1 MKDMILFP
9 EDIERLD
16 GILLP
21 LSGKAKLL
29 LAVLINRDGRII
41 THQGTLDKVD
51 VQSLAALVAGATAS
65 TLAIANLVGETEFSA
80 MLHQG
85 RERNIYIDALDDN
98 TYLAVVFDGQTNI
111 DRVKVF
117 IRQFERELKE
127 ALLAVYN
134 KSDDQVD
141 LDLGFVN
148 DSFQSFQN
156 EALAAYGSGDAVQE
170 SASASQPFD
179 DEAPQGSQDAYQY
192 LFNKRKKQP
201 PGK

>member
-41 THQGTLDKVD
+41 THQGILEKVD

-80 MLHQG
+80 MFHQG
-85 RERNIYIDALDDN
+85 RERNIFIDALDEN

-127 ALLAVYN
+127 ALAAVYN
-134 KSDDQVD
+134 KTDDQVD

-148 DSFQSFQN
+148 DSFQTFQN
-156 EALAAYGSGDAVQE
+156 EALAAYGSSGDAE
-170 SASASQPFD
+170 QPSSD
-179 DEAPQGSQDAYQY
+179 DVPPQVSQDAYQY
-192 LFNKRKKQP
+192 LFNKRKKMP
-201 PGK
+201 PGR

>member
-1 MKDMILFP
+1 MKDMIIFP

-21 LSGKAKLL
+21 LSSKAKLL
-29 LAVLINRDGRII
+29 LALLINRDGRII
-41 THQGTLDKVD
+41 THQGSLGNVD

-65 TLAIANLVGETEFSA
+65 TLAIANLVGESEFSA

-85 RERNIYIDALDDN
+85 RERNIFIDAIDEN
-98 TYLAVVFDGQTNI
+98 TYLSVVFDGQTNI

-127 ALLAVYN
+127 ALYAVYN

-141 LDLGFVN
+141 LDLDFGN
-148 DSFQSFQN
+148 DSFHTFRN
-156 EALAAYGSGDAVQE
+156 EEAFTAYEASGDGAQPSGDA
-170 SASASQPFD
+170 
-179 DEAPQGSQDAYQY
+179 APPHVSQDAYQY
-192 LFNKRKKQP
+192 LFNKRKRQP
-201 PGK
+201 PGG

>member
-21 LSGKAKLL
+21 LAGKAKLL

-41 THQGTLDKVD
+41 THQGSLEKVD
-51 VQSLAALVAGATAS
+51 VQSLSALVAGATAS

-80 MLHQG
+80 MYHQG
-85 RERNIYIDALDDN
+85 RERSIYIDALDDN
-98 TYLAVVFDGQTNI
+98 TYLSVVFDGQTNI

-127 ALLAVYN
+127 ALCLVYN
-134 KSDDQVD
+134 KTEDQVD
-141 LDLGFVN
+141 LDLGFAN
-148 DSFQSFQN
+148 DSFQTFQN
-156 EALAAYGSGDAVQE
+156 EALAEYGSSDANQPSGDDA
-170 SASASQPFD
+170 
-179 DEAPQGSQDAYQY
+179 APQGSQDAYQY
-192 LFNKRKKQP
+192 LMNKRKKHL

>member
-41 THQGTLDKVD
+41 THQGSLEKVD

-65 TLAIANLVGETEFSA
+65 TLAIANIVGETEFSA
-80 MLHQG
+80 MFHQG
-85 RERNIYIDALDDN
+85 RERNIYIDALDEN

-127 ALLAVYN
+127 ALAAVYN
-134 KSDDQVD
+134 KSEDQVD

-148 DSFQSFQN
+148 DSFQTFQN
-156 EALAAYGSGDAVQE
+156 EAFAAYGSGDAE
-170 SASASQPFD
+170 QPSD
-179 DEAPQGSQDAYQY
+179 DDAPPQVSQDAYQY
-192 LFNKRKKQP
+192 LFNKRKKMP
-201 PGK
+201 PGR

>member
-21 LSGKAKLL
+21 LSGKARLL

-41 THQGTLDKVD
+41 THQGSLDKVD
-51 VQSLAALVAGATAS
+51 IQSLAALVAGATAS
-65 TLAIANLVGETEFSA
+65 TLAIANIVGESEFSA
-80 MLHQG
+80 MYHQG
-85 RERNIYIDALDDN
+85 RERNIYIDALDEN
-98 TYLAVVFDGQTNI
+98 TYLMVVFDGQTNI

-134 KSDDQVD
+134 KSEDQID

-148 DSFQSFQN
+148 DSFQTFQN
-156 EALAAYGSGDAVQE
+156 EAFAAYGSGDAAQE
-170 SASASQPFD
+170 PRPAGD
-179 DEAPQGSQDAYQY
+179 DAAPQGSQDAYQY
-192 LFNKRKKQP
+192 LFNKRKKTP
-201 PGK
+201 PG